1 MLRYW
6 TTRYLLTLC
15 IGLITIGILSFF
27 WLQYYEKQKQLD
39 YMDLLAADTAELVV
53 IDGRLALGYD
63 LFNIVERKQKMIPFK
78 DKPCFILL
86 DENKLLISSSMYP
99 EVPDDIMSHIQSFAG
114 GGDRTETFQV
124 GPGHGLSFY
133 AVQKEVEH
141 NGRTL
146 GWVIILQPEKLL
158 VTAPWQVH
166 LLIILVLSLG
176 LLGWAVIYLLT
187 RRLYRPIGVVV
198 NAAEQIVA
206 GNYDLSLY
214 KGVKEQ
220 EIYELMNAFEEMA
233 KRLKQME
240 LMRTQLL
247 AGVTHELKTPVTS
260 ISGLIQAVQE
270 DVVSGEEAK
279 EFLDICRHETNRL
292 QHMIEDL
299 LEFNSFAVGDFK
311 VHKETVQLQELVKD
325 ILRQWE
331 LTQEAR
337 CVKVLLG
344 SVEEELE
351 VFTDPLRLQQIL
363 YNLLNNAR
371 QASDASIG
379 EAEAIPRIEVE
390 IMTTSEEIILD
401 VKDWGNGIP
410 AVEQALVFERFY
422 RGEGKKHKVRGLG
435 IGLPFSRMMARSLG
449 GELLLLRSG
458 QGETV
463 FRLVLPVTDS
473 PLEEVKQA

>member
-53 IDGRLALGYD
+53 VDGKLAPDYD
-63 LFNIVERKQKMIPFK
+63 LFSIVERKQKMIPFK

-86 DENKLLISSSMYP
+86 DDNKRVISSSMYYDVNG
-99 EVPDDIMSHIQSFAG
+99 EIMSHLQRFAG
-114 GGDRTETFQV
+114 GADRTDSFRI
-124 GPGHGLSFY
+124 GPGPGLSFY

-206 GNYDLSLY
+206 GNYDLNLY

-311 VHKETVQLQELVKD
+311 VHKEMVQLQELVKD

-337 CVKVLLG
+337 CVKVSL
-344 SVEEELE
+344 SSNKEELE
-351 VFTDPLRLQQIL
+351 VCTDPLRLQQIM

-371 QASDASIG
+371 QASDASSVDM
-379 EAEAIPRIEVE
+379 EANPRIEVD
-390 IMTTSEEIILD
+390 IMMTGQEIILD

-410 AVEQALVFERFY
+410 AAEQALIFERFY

-463 FRLVLPVTDS
+463 FRLVLPATDHR
-473 PLEEVKQA
+473 LEGN